1 MAFTAGQK
9 VRASELNSLGNVVG
23 RNTRTTDFTSSS
35 GGTAVRALSVRAPV
49 VNGRTY
55 EVTSWQDVYAATSGA
70 VVQLHW
76 RYTTDDTEPG
86 VGVTVYAA
94 PRVDVVCVTSSQL
107 YPTFSRGL
115 FDAGYTGF
123 LRVAMTI
130 VRSSGS
136 GNISIG
142 AGSINPCTLV
152 IRDVGETLASSGTVY

>member
-9 VRASELNSLGNVVG
+9 LRASELNSLGNIVG
-23 RNTRTTDFTSSS
+23 RNTRTTDFTSLS
-35 GGTAVRALSVRAPV
+35 GATAVRVMSVRAPV

-55 EVTSWQDVYAATSGA
+55 EVSGWADVFSASSGA
-70 VVQLHW
+70 VIQLHY

-86 VGVTVYAA
+86 VGVTAYAA
-94 PRVDVVCVTSSQL
+94 PRYDNVCVTSSQL

-130 VRSSGS
+130 VRFSGS
-136 GNISIG
+136 GNVSVG
-142 AGSINPCTLV
+142 AGAANPATLL
-152 IRDVGETLASSGTVY
+152 IRDVGETIASSGTVY

>member
-9 VRASELNSLGNVVG
+9 LRASELNSLGNIVG
-23 RNTRTTDFTSSS
+23 RNTRTTDFTSTS
-35 GGTAVRALSVRAPV
+35 GATAARVISVRAPV

-55 EVTSWQDVYAATSGA
+55 EVTSFADVYAASSGA
-70 VVQLHW
+70 VVQLHY

-94 PRVDVVCVTSSQL
+94 PRYDQVCTTSSQL
-107 YPTFSRGL
+107 YPTWSRGL
-115 FDAGYTGF
+115 FDAGYTGY

-130 VRSSGS
+130 VRFSGS
-136 GNISIG
+136 GNVSVG
-142 AGSINPCTLV
+142 AGTVNPCTLV